1 MTLNDNKIFE
11 DKQRNQAERFSDMLF
26 DKSYTTLDVLN
37 CKAYVS
43 EEPLSFD
50 ERLSGNAVTLCEG
63 DKWAENVFDCAWFHI
78 TGKLS
83 EDISREDAVLILNVG
98 GEGLL
103 YDLLGNMVQS
113 ITCYSAEFGGGEL
126 GTPIKRI
133 IPLYD
138 NLTDGNKIDFW
149 IDCGANDLFGCME
162 NQSRVKELQLA
173 LVNREIRSLAFDVQV
188 LLSVY
193 DFSPD
198 REFAQQVFAA
208 IKEMMCCD
216 TIDESTAIEYRAR
229 LAPLLAQKN
238 DNKNVFTYSAMGHA
252 HLDLAWLWPIRESK
266 RKGARTFI
274 TQMRNMERY
283 NDYIFGASQA
293 QLYLWI
299 KEQYPDLYE
308 KVKAAADT
316 PRWDVQG
323 ATWVEPD
330 SNLIGSES
338 MIRQFYYGK
347 KFFKEEF
354 GKDMEI
360 FWVPDSFGYS
370 GCLPQVMKLAGVKY
384 FLTQKMS
391 WSIYNKFPYHTFNW
405 KGIDGTSVLAH
416 MLPEDTYNS
425 PMRGDFLVE
434 GEKKYTQRDI
444 SDISMCLFGIGDG
457 GAGPGYE
464 HVERACRYKDLKGM
478 PKVRFEKSMDFFNRL
493 DDGTEYPTYS
503 GELYLERHQGTYT
516 TRAKNKWYNR
526 KCEIAIKNYE
536 MLVVLAKEKGM
547 AVPVEKAQLDKIWQE
562 LLLYQFH
569 DILPGSSINRV
580 YDECEARYEIIYN
593 KLINSADYL
602 INALVKQKAVV
613 NLNPYTYEKALKING
628 RWYRL
633 SIPALGFAAV
643 EKSKEI
649 THFSAKCTY
658 NSIENDKV
666 RVEFKDGY
674 VSSLFNKALDREFIK
689 TNSKAAVIS
698 QYADNGDCWDIEN
711 CRADYILTKQ
721 DAVCTAFSTYT
732 DGAKAGA
739 VAEYKIG
746 DCTARQEFYVIDG
759 DENVYADLTL
769 DVKQKNS
776 MLRIAFPVNIKTDEC
791 KFNLQF
797 GHISR
802 PTTENNSIETAQFE
816 VSGQKFVDM
825 SERAFGISLIND
837 CKYGYR
843 CKDDV
848 IDMNLVRSPKGGPG
862 KNVDQGIHKIR
873 YALFTH
879 SGELS
884 SETYKNAYCL
894 NNPLIITDGEVC
906 DQKCSQEFYNTD
918 NDSIVLETVKPADDG
933 RGIIARFYN
942 SSEDEQT
949 ANVSIKGYMPAEIV
963 DISENCIEAKNDDAI
978 TLHGFGLINI
988 KFIKMG

>member
-1 MTLNDNKIFE
+1 MTLNDNRVFE
-11 DKQRNQAERFSDMLF
+11 DKERNRAERFSDMLF
-26 DKSYTTLDVLN
+26 DKSYTTVGKLN
-37 CKAYVS
+37 CKAYVT
-43 EEPLSFD
+43 EEPLPFD
-50 ERLSGNAVTLCEG
+50 EKLSGKAVTLCEG
-63 DKWAENVFDCAWFHI
+63 DRWAEDVFDCAWFHI
-78 TGKLS
+78 TGTLPD
-83 EDISREDAVLILNVG
+83 DIRREDAVLILNVG

-103 YDLLGNMVQS
+103 YDLQGNMVQS
-113 ITCYSAEFGGGEL
+113 ITCYSAEFGGGNL

-138 NLTDGNKIDFW
+138 NLVNGNGIDFW

-162 NQSRVKELQLA
+162 NQSRVKELQIA
-173 LVNREIRSLAFDVQV
+173 VVNREIRALAFDVQV

-198 REFAQQVFAA
+198 RKFGEEVFAA
-208 IKEMMCCD
+208 VKEMMYCD
-216 TIDESTAIEYRAR
+216 TIDEITAAVFREK
-229 LAPLLAQKN
+229 LSPLLAQKN
-238 DNKNVFTYSAMGHA
+238 SDENTFTYSAMGHA
-252 HLDLAWLWPIRESK
+252 HLDLAWEWPIRESK

-283 NDYIFGASQA
+283 DDYIFGASQA

-308 KVKAAADT
+308 KIKVAADT
-316 PRWDVQG
+316 PKWDVQG

-354 GKDMEI
+354 GKNMEI

-444 SDISMCLFGIGDG
+444 SDISMSLFGIGDG

-464 HVERACRYKDLKGM
+464 HIERANRYKDLKGM
-478 PKVRFEKSMDFFNRL
+478 PKVRFEKSMDFFTRL
-493 DDGTEYPTYS
+493 DNGTEYPTYN

-516 TRAKNKWYNR
+516 TRAKNKWFNR

-536 MLVVLAKEKGM
+536 MLIPLAEEQGI
-547 AVPVEKAQLDKIWQE
+547 AVPIEKDELDKIWQE

-580 YDECEARYEIIYN
+580 YEECEARYDIIYN
-593 KLINSADYL
+593 KLVNSVDHL
-602 INALVKQKAVV
+602 LCALVKDKAVV
-613 NLNPYTYEKALKING
+613 NFNPYSYEKAVKVNG
-628 RWYRL
+628 KWYRL
-633 SIPALGFAAV
+633 AVPALGFTSV

-649 THFSAKCTY
+649 TEFSAKCGY
-658 NSIENDKV
+658 DFIENDKV
-666 RVEFKDGY
+666 RVTFKDGCI
-674 VSSLFNKALDREFIK
+674 SSLFNKSLGREFIK
-689 TNSKAAVIS
+689 ENAKAAVIS
-698 QYADNGDCWDIEN
+698 QYTDNGDCWDIEN
-711 CRADYILTKQ
+711 CRADYISTKQ

-732 DGAKAGA
+732 DGAKSGA
-739 VAEYKIG
+739 AAEYKVG

-769 DVKQKNS
+769 DVKQKDS
-776 MLRIAFPVNIKTDEC
+776 MLRIAFPVNIETDVC

-802 PTTENNSIETAQFE
+802 PTTENNSIEMAQFE

-825 SERAFGISLIND
+825 SEKNFGISLIND

-843 CKDDV
+843 CKNGV

-862 KNVDQGIHKIR
+862 KNVDQGVHKIK

-894 NNPLIITDGEVC
+894 NNPLVITDGEMR
-906 DQKCSQEFYNTD
+906 DRKCSAEFYQTD
-918 NDSIVLETVKPADDG
+918 NDSIVLETIKAADDG
-933 RGIIARFYN
+933 NGMIARFYN
-942 SSEDEQT
+942 SSENEQT
-949 ANVSIKGYMPAEIV
+949 ADISIQGYQPAEVV
-963 DISENCIEAKNDDAI
+963 DILEDSIESKADNTV
-978 TLHGFGLINI
+978 TLHGFGLVNI
-988 KFIKMG
+988 RFVK

>member
-1 MTLNDNKIFE
+1 MTLNDNRHFE
-11 DKQRNQAERFSDMLF
+11 DKEREKAERFSDMLF
-26 DKSYTTLDVLN
+26 DNSYRTVGKLN

-50 ERLSGNAVTLCEG
+50 EKLSGKAVTLCEG
-63 DKWAENVFDCAWFHI
+63 DKWAEDVFDCAWFHI
-78 TGKLS
+78 TGVIPD
-83 EDISREDAVLILNVG
+83 DISKKDAVLILNVG

-103 YDLLGNMVQS
+103 YDLQGNMVQS
-113 ITCYSAEFGGGEL
+113 ITCYSAEFGGGNL

-133 IPLYD
+133 IPLYE
-138 NLTDGNKIDFW
+138 NLANGNSIDFW

-173 LVNREIRSLAFDVQV
+173 VVNREIRALAFDVQV

-193 DFSPD
+193 DFSND
-198 REFAQQVFAA
+198 TNFGEKVFSV
-208 IKEMMCCD
+208 IKEITDYNVTDDCVAAKLR
-216 TIDESTAIEYRAR
+216 EK
-229 LAPLLAQKN
+229 LAPLLAEKN
-238 DNKNVFTYSAMGHA
+238 TADNTFTYSAMGHA
-252 HLDLAWLWPIRESK
+252 HLDLAWEWPIRESK

-274 TQMRNMERY
+274 TQMRNMELY
-283 NDYIFGASQA
+283 DDYIFGASQA

-299 KEQYPDLYE
+299 KEQYPDLYA
-308 KVKAAADT
+308 KVKELANT
-316 PRWDVQG
+316 PKWDVQG

-330 SNLIGSES
+330 SNLIGAES

-391 WSIYNKFPYHTFNW
+391 WSIYNKFPYHTFHW
-405 KGIDGTSVLAH
+405 TGIDGTSVLAH
-416 MLPEDTYNS
+416 MLPEDTYNA
-425 PMRGDFLVE
+425 PMRGDFLVD
-434 GEKKYTQRDI
+434 GEKKYTQRNI
-444 SDISMCLFGIGDG
+444 SDISMSLFGIGDG

-464 HVERACRYKDLKGM
+464 HIERAYRFKDLRGM
-478 PKVRFEKSMDFFNRL
+478 PKVRFEKSMDFFGRL
-493 DDGTEYPTYS
+493 DNGSDYPTYA

-526 KCEIAIKNYE
+526 KCEIAIQNYE
-536 MLVVLAKEKGM
+536 MLMPLALEKSIELPIKKE
-547 AVPVEKAQLDKIWQE
+547 ELDKIWQE

-580 YDECEARYEIIYN
+580 YEECEARYEIIYN
-593 KLINSADYL
+593 KLVNSVDYL
-602 INALVKQKAVV
+602 INTLTDKKAVV
-613 NLNPYTYEKALKING
+613 NFNPFSYEKAIKSNG
-628 RWYRL
+628 KWYRVQV
-633 SIPALGFAAV
+633 PALGYTSI
-643 EKSKEI
+643 EKAKEI
-649 THFSAKCTY
+649 SDFYAKCGY
-658 NSIENDKV
+658 DFIENDKV
-666 RVEFKDGY
+666 RVEFKDGCI
-674 VSSLFNKALDREFIK
+674 SSLFNKDVGRQFIK
-689 TNSKAAVIS
+689 ENAKAAVIS

-711 CRADYILTKQ
+711 CRADYISTKQ

-739 VAEYKIG
+739 AVEYKVG
-746 DCTARQEFYVIDG
+746 NCLMKQDFYIVDG
-759 DENVYADLTL
+759 DESVYVDLTL
-769 DVKQKNS
+769 DVHQQAS
-776 MLRIAFPVNIKTDEC
+776 MLRIAFPVQVQTDEC
-791 KFNLQF
+791 NFNLQF

-825 SERAFGISLIND
+825 SERGFGISLIND

-843 CKDDV
+843 CKNGV

-862 KNVDQGIHKIR
+862 KNVDQGMHKIK

-879 SGELS
+879 AGALS
-884 SETYKNAYCL
+884 SETYKQAYCL
-894 NNPLIITDGEVC
+894 NNPLVITGGDLTEKNC
-906 DQKCSQEFYNTD
+906 TAELYRTD
-918 NDSIVLETVKPADDG
+918 NETVVLETVKPADDG
-933 RGIIARFYN
+933 NGIIARFYN
-942 SSEDEQT
+942 SSENEQT
-949 ANVSIKGYMPAEIV
+949 ANVSVKGYKMAEIV
-963 DISENCIEAKNDDAI
+963 DILENCLESKTDSAI
-978 TLHGFGLINI
+978 TLHRFGLVNI
-988 KFIKMG
+988 RFVKTK

>member
-1 MTLNDNKIFE
+1 MTLNHNRTFE
-11 DKQRNQAERFSDMLF
+11 DKQRDKAERFSDMLF
-26 DKSYTTLDVLN
+26 DNSYITVGNLN

-43 EEPLSFD
+43 KEPLSFD
-50 ERLSGNAVTLCEG
+50 EKLSGKAVLLCEG
-63 DKWAENVFDCAWFHI
+63 DKWAEDVFDCAWFHI
-78 TGKLS
+78 TGTLP
-83 EDISREDAVLILNVG
+83 DDVNREDAVLILNVG

-103 YDLLGNMVQS
+103 YDLQGNMVQS
-113 ITCYSAEFGGGEL
+113 ITCYSAEFGGGNL

-133 IPLYD
+133 IPLYN
-138 NLTDGNKIDFW
+138 NLINGNAIDFW

-162 NQSRVKELQLA
+162 NQSRVKELQVA
-173 LVNREIRSLAFDVQV
+173 VVNREIRALAFDVQV

-193 DFSPD
+193 DFSND
-198 REFAQQVFAA
+198 KEFGKEVFSAIRE
-208 IKEMMCCD
+208 IMRCD
-216 TIDESTAIEYRAR
+216 TMNESSAAEFRKE
-229 LAPLLAQKN
+229 LAPLLSQKN
-238 DNKNVFTYSAMGHA
+238 NGENTFTYSAIGHA
-252 HLDLAWLWPIRESK
+252 HLDLAWEWPIRESK

-274 TQMRNMERY
+274 TQIRNIERY
-283 NDYIFGASQA
+283 DDYIFGASQA

-308 KVKAAADT
+308 KIKELADT

-330 SNLIGSES
+330 SNLIGAES

-347 KFFKEEF
+347 KFFKKEF

-391 WSIYNKFPYHTFNW
+391 WSIYNKFPYHTFYW
-405 KGIDGTSVLAH
+405 TGIDGTSVLAH

-434 GEKKYTQRDI
+434 GEKKYTQRNI
-444 SDISMCLFGIGDG
+444 SDISMSLFGIGDG

-464 HVERACRYKDLKGM
+464 HIERANRFKNLKGM

-493 DDGTEYPTYS
+493 DNGTDYPTYS

-536 MLVVLAKEKGM
+536 MLMPLALENNILLPIDKNE
-547 AVPVEKAQLDKIWQE
+547 VDKIWQE

-580 YDECEARYEIIYN
+580 YEECEVRYDIIYN
-593 KLINSADYL
+593 KLINSIEFL
-602 INALVKQKAVV
+602 INTLIKEKAVV
-613 NLNPYTYEKALKING
+613 NLNPYSYEKALKSKG
-628 RWYRL
+628 KWYRVNV
-633 SIPALGFAAV
+633 PALGFAAI
-643 EKSKEI
+643 EKSKEL
-649 THFSAKCTY
+649 TY
-658 NSIENDKV
+658 FNAACGYDFIENDKV
-666 RVEFKDGY
+666 RVEFKDGCI
-674 VSSLFNKALDREFIK
+674 SSLFNKALNKQFIK
-689 TNSKAAVIS
+689 GNAKAAVVS
-698 QYADNGDCWDIEN
+698 QYTDNGDCWDIEN
-711 CRADYILTKQ
+711 CRADYISTKQ

-732 DGAKAGA
+732 DSAKAGA
-739 VAEYKIG
+739 VAEYKVGNCFIK
-746 DCTARQEFYVIDG
+746 QKFYIIDG

-769 DVKQKNS
+769 DVNQKDS
-776 MLRIAFPVNIKTDEC
+776 MLRIAFPVNIKTDVC

-802 PTTENNSIETAQFE
+802 PTTENNSIEMAQFE

-825 SERAFGISLIND
+825 SENDFGISLIND

-843 CKDDV
+843 CKNGV

-862 KNVDQGIHKIR
+862 KNVDQGIHKIK

-879 SGELS
+879 AGKLS
-884 SETYKNAYCL
+884 SETYKQAYLL
-894 NNPLIITDGEVC
+894 NNPLIITDGNITENNC
-906 DQKCSQEFYNTD
+906 TDEFYHTD
-918 NDSIVLETVKPADDG
+918 NESVILEAIKPADDG
-933 RGIIARFYN
+933 KGIIARFYN
-942 SSEDEQT
+942 SIEDEQT
-949 ANVSIKGYMPAEIV
+949 ANISIKGYKPAEVVNILE
-963 DISENCIEAKNDDAI
+963 DCLESKEDSSI
-978 TLHGFGLINI
+978 TLHGFGLVNI
-988 KFIKMG
+988 KFVK

>member
-1 MTLNDNKIFE
+1 MTLNDNRTFN
-11 DKQRNQAERFSDMLF
+11 DKEREKAERFSDMLF
-26 DKSYTTLDVLN
+26 DNSYNTVGKLN
-37 CKAYVS
+37 CRAYVS
-43 EEPLSFD
+43 EEPLPF
-50 ERLSGNAVTLCEG
+50 EEKFSGKAITLCEG
-63 DKWAENVFDCAWFHI
+63 DKWAEDVFDCAWFHI
-78 TGKLS
+78 TGTLPD
-83 EDISREDAVLILNVG
+83 DINKDDAVLILNVG

-103 YDLLGNMVQS
+103 YDLQGNMVQS

-138 NLTDGNKIDFW
+138 NLINGREIDFW

-162 NQSRVKELQLA
+162 NQSRVKELQMA
-173 LVNREIRSLAFDVQV
+173 LINREVRALAFDVQV

-193 DFSPD
+193 DFGSD
-198 REFAQQVFAA
+198 REFADEVFAA
-208 IKEMMCCD
+208 IKKIMYCG
-216 TIDESTAIEYRAR
+216 TIDESTAVEYRAM
-229 LAPLLAQKN
+229 LAPLLSRKN
-238 DNKNVFTYSAMGHA
+238 DAENVFTYSAIGHA
-252 HLDLAWLWPIRESK
+252 HLDLAWEWPIRESK

-283 NDYIFGASQA
+283 DDYIFGASQA

-308 KVKAAADT
+308 KIKKLADT
-316 PRWDVQG
+316 PKWDVQG

-330 SNLIGSES
+330 SNLIGAES

-425 PMRGDFLVE
+425 PMRGDFLVN

-444 SDISMCLFGIGDG
+444 SDISMSLFGIGDG

-464 HVERACRYKDLKGM
+464 HIERACRFKDLKGM
-478 PKVRFEKSMDFFNRL
+478 PRVRFEKSMDFFSRL
-493 DDGTEYPTYS
+493 DNGTAYPTYN

-526 KCEIAIKNYE
+526 KCEIVIKNYE
-536 MLVVLAKEKGM
+536 MLV
-547 AVPVEKAQLDKIWQE
+547 PVAEAQGITLPIERDEIDKIWQE

-580 YDECEARYEIIYN
+580 YVECEARYEIIYN
-593 KLINSADYL
+593 KLANSVDYL
-602 INALVKQKAVV
+602 INMLVKKKAVV
-613 NLNPYTYEKALKING
+613 NFNPYSYEKAVKINDK
-628 RWYRL
+628 WYRVNV
-633 SIPALGFAAV
+633 PALGYKLL
-643 EKSKEI
+643 EKGKEI
-649 THFSAKCTY
+649 SAFNAVCGY
-658 NSIENDKV
+658 DFIENDRV
-666 RVEFKDGY
+666 RVAFKDGC
-674 VSSLFNKALDREFIK
+674 VSSLFNKILGKEFIK
-689 TNSKAAVIS
+689 ANTKAAVVS

-711 CRADYILTKQ
+711 CRADYISTKQ

-739 VAEYKIG
+739 LAEYKIG
-746 DCTARQEFYVIDG
+746 DCTVKQEFYIIDG
-759 DENVYADLTL
+759 DVNVYVDLTL
-769 DVKQKNS
+769 DVNQKSS
-776 MLRIAFPVNIKTDEC
+776 MLRIAFPVSIKSDEC

-802 PTTENNSIETAQFE
+802 PTTENNSIEMAQFE

-825 SERAFGISLIND
+825 SENDFGISLIND

-843 CKDDV
+843 CKNDI

-862 KNVDQGIHKIR
+862 KNVDQGIHRIK

-879 SGELS
+879 AGQLS
-884 SETYKNAYCL
+884 TETYKQAYLL
-894 NNPLIITDGEVC
+894 NNPLIITDGEPAE
-906 DQKCSQEFYNTD
+906 QGSSTGFYDTD
-918 NDSIVLETVKPADDG
+918 NDSIVLETIKTADDG
-933 RGIIARFYN
+933 SGIIARFYN
-942 SSEDEQT
+942 SSETEQT
-949 ANVSIKGYMPAEIV
+949 AKVSIKGYKISEIV
-963 DISENCIEAKNDDAI
+963 DITENCIERICDDTI
-978 TLHGFGLINI
+978 TLHSFGLINI
-988 KFIKMG
+988 KFIKKG

>member
-1 MTLNDNKIFE
+1 MTLNDGRTFE
-11 DKQRNQAERFSDMLF
+11 SREREQAERFSDMLF
-26 DKSYTTLDVLN
+26 DNSYTTVGKLN

-43 EEPLSFD
+43 KEPLAFGD
-50 ERLSGNAVTLCEG
+50 RFSGKAVALCEG
-63 DKWAENVFDCAWFHI
+63 DKWAEDVFDCAWFHI
-78 TGKLS
+78 TGTLP
-83 EDISREDAVLILNVG
+83 DGINRDNAVLILNVG

-103 YDLLGNMVQS
+103 YDLQGNMIQS
-113 ITCYSAEFGGGEL
+113 ITCYSAEFGGGFL
-126 GTPIKRI
+126 GTPVKRI

-138 NLTDGNKIDFW
+138 NLVSGNAIDFW

-173 LVNREIRSLAFDVQV
+173 VVNRETRALAFDVQV

-193 DFSPD
+193 DYGKDKEFGEEVFS
-198 REFAQQVFAA
+198 A
-208 IKEMMCCD
+208 IKEIMHGF
-216 TIDESTAIEYRAR
+216 TADEINAAELRKK

-238 DNKNVFTYSAMGHA
+238 EDENTFTYSAIGHA
-252 HLDLAWLWPIRESK
+252 HLDLAWEWPIRESK

-274 TQMRNMERY
+274 TQIRNTELY
-283 NDYIFGASQA
+283 DNYIFGASQA

-308 KVKAAADT
+308 KIKLLADT
-316 PRWDVQG
+316 PKWDVQG

-330 SNLIGSES
+330 SNLIGAES

-354 GKDMEI
+354 GKNMEI

-370 GCLPQVMKLAGVKY
+370 SCLPQVMKLAGVKY

-405 KGIDGTSVLAH
+405 CGIDGTSVLAH

-425 PMRGDFLVE
+425 PMRGDFLTE
-434 GEKKYTQRDI
+434 GEKKYTERDI
-444 SDISMCLFGIGDG
+444 SDISLSLFGIGDG

-464 HVERACRYKDLKGM
+464 HIERANRFKDLKGM
-478 PKVRFEKSMDFFNRL
+478 PKVRFEKSMDFFGRL
-493 DDGTEYPTYS
+493 DNGTEYPTYS

-516 TRAKNKWYNR
+516 TRAKNKRYNR
-526 KCEIAIKNYE
+526 KCEIAVKNYE
-536 MLVVLAKEKGM
+536 MLMPLALEKGIGL
-547 AVPVEKAQLDKIWQE
+547 PIEKEELDKIWQE

-580 YDECEARYEIIYN
+580 YEECEARYEIIYN
-593 KLINSADYL
+593 KLVNSVDYL
-602 INALVKQKAVV
+602 INKLLVKKAAV
-613 NLNPYTYEKALKING
+613 NFNPFSYEKAVKSNG
-628 RWYRL
+628 KWYKL
-633 SIPALGFAAV
+633 SVPALGFTAI

-649 THFSAKCTY
+649 SDFHAKCGY
-658 NSIENDKV
+658 DFIENDKV
-666 RVEFKDGY
+666 RVEFREGFI
-674 VSSLFNKALDREFIK
+674 VSLFNKVLDRQFIK
-689 TNSKAAVIS
+689 ENAKAAVVS
-698 QYADNGDCWDIEN
+698 QYTDNGDCWDIEN
-711 CRADYILTKQ
+711 CRADYISTKR
-721 DAVCTAFSTYT
+721 DAVCTAFSTFT

-739 VAEYKIG
+739 SAEYTVG
-746 DCTARQEFYVIDG
+746 DCIIKQEFYIIDG

-769 DVKQKNS
+769 DVNQKAS
-776 MLRIAFPVNIKTDEC
+776 MLRIAFPVNIQTTEC

-825 SERAFGISLIND
+825 SESNLGISLIND

-843 CKDDV
+843 CKNDV

-862 KNVDQGIHKIR
+862 KNVDQGIHKIK

-879 SGELS
+879 AGALS
-884 SETYKNAYCL
+884 SETYKQAYL
-894 NNPLIITDGEVC
+894 FNNPLVITDGKTAQQSGVGG
-906 DQKCSQEFYNTD
+906 FYYTD
-918 NDSIVLETVKPADDG
+918 NETVVLETVKPADDG
-933 RGIIARFYN
+933 NGIIARFYN
-942 SSEDEQT
+942 SRETEQT
-949 ANVSIKGYMPAEIV
+949 AEVSIKGYTPTETV
-963 DISENCIEAKNDDAI
+963 DILENCIDRKDDSAV
-978 TLHGFGLINI
+978 TLHGFGLVNI
-988 KFIKMG
+988 RFVKSK

>member
-1 MTLNDNKIFE
+1 MTLNDNRTFE
-11 DKQRNQAERFSDMLF
+11 DKERERAERFSDMLF
-26 DKSYTTLDVLN
+26 DKSYTTIGKLN

-43 EEPLSFD
+43 EEPLSF
-50 ERLSGNAVTLCEG
+50 EQKLSGKAVTLCEG
-63 DKWAENVFDCAWFHI
+63 DKWAEDVFDCAWFHI
-78 TGKLS
+78 TGVLP
-83 EDISREDAVLILNVG
+83 DDLRREDAVLILNVG

-103 YDLLGNMVQS
+103 YDLQGNMVQS

-138 NLTDGNKIDFW
+138 NLLQNNIIDFW

-162 NQSRVKELQLA
+162 NQSRVKELQIA
-173 LVNREIRSLAFDVQV
+173 VVHREIRSLAFDVQV

-193 DFSPD
+193 DFSDD
-198 REFAQQVFAA
+198 REFGEEVFSA
-208 IKEMMCCD
+208 IKEIMHCD
-216 TIDESTAIEYRAR
+216 ITDDNAASEVRKR

-238 DNKNVFTYSAMGHA
+238 KDENVFTYSAMGHA
-252 HLDLAWLWPIRESK
+252 HLDLAWEWPIRESK

-283 NDYIFGASQA
+283 DDYIFGASQA

-308 KVKAAADT
+308 KIKLLADT
-316 PRWDVQG
+316 PKWDVQG

-330 SNLIGSES
+330 SNLIGAES
-338 MIRQFYYGK
+338 MVRQFYYGK

-425 PMRGDFLVE
+425 PMRGDFLVA
-434 GEKKYTQRDI
+434 GEKKYTQRKI
-444 SDISMCLFGIGDG
+444 SDISMSLFGIGDG

-464 HVERACRYKDLKGM
+464 HIERAYRFKDLKGM
-478 PKVRFEKSMDFFNRL
+478 PKVRFEKSMDFFSRL
-493 DDGTEYPTYS
+493 DNGTAYPTYS

-526 KCEIAIKNYE
+526 KCEIAVKNYE
-536 MLVVLAKEKGM
+536 MLVVPAKEQGI
-547 AVPVEKAQLDKIWQE
+547 VLPIEKDELDKIWQE

-580 YDECEARYEIIYN
+580 YEECEARYEIIYN
-593 KLINSADYL
+593 KLVNSVDYL
-602 INALVKQKAVV
+602 LHSLIKERAVV
-613 NLNPYTYEKALKING
+613 NLNPYSYEKAVKSNG
-628 RWYRL
+628 RWYRVRV
-633 SIPALGFAAV
+633 PALGFTAI
-643 EKSKEI
+643 EESKEI
-649 THFSAKCTY
+649 SEFHAECGYDF
-658 NSIENDKV
+658 IENDKV
-666 RVEFKDGY
+666 RVAFKDGCIA
-674 VSSLFNKALDREFIK
+674 SLINKAVGRQFIK
-689 TNSKAAVIS
+689 ENSKAAVIS

-711 CRADYILTKQ
+711 CRADYISTKQ

-746 DCTARQEFYVIDG
+746 DCTAKQEFYIIDG
-759 DENVYADLTL
+759 DESVYVDLTL
-769 DVKQKNS
+769 DVNQKSS
-776 MLRIAFPVNIKTDEC
+776 MLRIAFPVNVHTDEC

-825 SERAFGISLIND
+825 SEAEFGISLIND

-843 CKDDV
+843 CKNDV

-862 KNVDQGIHKIR
+862 KNVDQGIHNIK
-873 YALFTH
+873 YALLTH
-879 SGELS
+879 SGPLS
-884 SETYKNAYCL
+884 EETYKQAYCL
-894 NNPLIITDGEVC
+894 NNPLVITDGQMAN
-906 DQKCSQEFYNTD
+906 QKCSSAFYLTD

-933 RGIIARFYN
+933 NGIIARFYN
-942 SSEDEQT
+942 SSDTEQT
-949 ANVSIKGYMPAEIV
+949 ADISVKGYRPAEMV
-963 DISENCIEAKNDDAI
+963 DITENCIESKEDSLI
-978 TLHGFGLINI
+978 KLHGFGLVNI
-988 KFIKMG
+988 RFVK

>member
-1 MTLNDNKIFE
+1 MTLNDNRTFE
-11 DKQRNQAERFSDMLF
+11 DAQRERAERFSDMLF
-26 DKSYTTLDVLN
+26 DRSYTTVGKLS

-43 EEPLSFD
+43 REPLSF
-50 ERLSGNAVTLCEG
+50 EEKLSGKAMTLCEG
-63 DKWAENVFDCAWFHI
+63 DKWAEDVFDCAWFHI
-78 TGKLS
+78 MGTLPDTIERK
-83 EDISREDAVLILNVG
+83 DAVLILNVG

-103 YDLLGNMVQS
+103 YDLQGNMVQS

-138 NLTDGNKIDFW
+138 NLVHGDAIDFW

-162 NQSRVKELQLA
+162 NQSRVKELQIA
-173 LVNREIRSLAFDVQV
+173 AVNREIRALAFDVQV
-188 LLSVY
+188 LLSVFG
-193 DFSPD
+193 FSKD
-198 REFAQQVFAA
+198 REFGEKVFSAV
-208 IKEMMCCD
+208 KEMMYCD
-216 TIDESTAIEYRAR
+216 TIDESTAVEYRKK

-238 DNKNVFTYSAMGHA
+238 DDEHTFTYSAMGHA
-252 HLDLAWLWPIRESK
+252 HLDLAWEWPIRESK

-283 NDYIFGASQA
+283 DDYIFGASQA
-293 QLYLWI
+293 QLYLWM

-308 KVKAAADT
+308 KIKKLADT
-316 PRWDVQG
+316 PKWDVQG

-330 SNLIGSES
+330 SNLIGAES

-347 KFFKEEF
+347 KFFNEEF
-354 GKDMEI
+354 GKNMEI

-391 WSIYNKFPYHTFNW
+391 WSIYNKFPYHTFYW
-405 KGIDGTSVLAH
+405 TGIDGTSVLAH

-444 SDISMCLFGIGDG
+444 SDISMSLFGIGDG

-464 HVERACRYKDLKGM
+464 HIERANRFKNLKGM
-478 PKVRFEKSMDFFNRL
+478 PKVRFEKSMDFFKRL
-493 DDGTEYPTYS
+493 DDGTDYPTYS

-526 KCEIAIKNYE
+526 KCEIAVKNYE
-536 MLVVLAKEKGM
+536 MLLPLAFDHHIALPIEKE
-547 AVPVEKAQLDKIWQE
+547 ELDKIWQE

-593 KLINSADYL
+593 KLTNSVDYL
-602 INALVKQKAVV
+602 INKLVDKKAVV
-613 NLNPYTYEKALKING
+613 NFNPYSYEKTVKSNG
-628 RWYRL
+628 KWYKVNV
-633 SIPALGFAAV
+633 PALGCSFI
-643 EKSKEI
+643 EKSKEL
-649 THFSAKCTY
+649 SAFNAQCGY
-658 NSIENDKV
+658 DFIENDKV
-666 RVEFKDGY
+666 RVEFKEGCI
-674 VSSLFNKALDREFIK
+674 SSLFNKALKKQFIK
-689 TNSKAAVIS
+689 ENAKAAVIS
-698 QYADNGDCWDIEN
+698 QYTDNGDCWDIEN
-711 CRADYILTKQ
+711 CRADYISTKQ

-739 VAEYKIG
+739 VAQYNVG
-746 DCTARQEFYVIDG
+746 DCFIKQEFYIIDG

-769 DVKQKNS
+769 NVHQKAS
-776 MLRIAFPVNIKTDEC
+776 MLRIAFPVNIKTNAC

-802 PTTENNSIETAQFE
+802 PTTENDSIEMAQFE

-825 SERAFGISLIND
+825 SEKDFGISLIND

-843 CKDDV
+843 CKNDT

-862 KNVDQGIHKIR
+862 KNVDQGVHKIK
-873 YALFTH
+873 YSLFTH
-879 SGELS
+879 AGALS
-884 SETYKNAYCL
+884 SETYKQAYCL
-894 NNPLIITDGEVC
+894 NNPFVLTDG
-906 DQKCSQEFYNTD
+906 QMAQNKCPAEFYSTD
-918 NDSIVLETVKPADDG
+918 NDSIVLETIKPADDG
-933 RGIIARFYN
+933 NGIIARFYN
-942 SSEDEQT
+942 ASENEQN
-949 ANVSIKGYMPAEIV
+949 ANVSVKGYKTAEVV
-963 DISENCIEAKNDDAI
+963 DILENCVNIKSDNTI
-978 TLHGFGLINI
+978 NLHGFGLINI
-988 KFIKMG
+988 RFVKQ

>member
-1 MTLNDNKIFE
+1 MTLNDNRTFE
-11 DKQRNQAERFSDMLF
+11 DKVRDKAERFSDMLF
-26 DKSYTTLDVLN
+26 DSSYTTVGGLN

-43 EEPLSFD
+43 EEPLTFD
-50 ERLSGNAVTLCEG
+50 EKLSGKAVTLSEG

-78 TGKLS
+78 TGTLP
-83 EDISREDAVLILNVG
+83 DNIIREDAVLILNVG

-103 YDLLGNMVQS
+103 YDLQGNMVQS
-113 ITCYSAEFGGGEL
+113 ITCYSAEFGGGYL

-138 NLTDGNKIDFW
+138 NLVNGNAIDFW

-173 LVNREIRSLAFDVQV
+173 VVNREIRALAFDVQV

-198 REFAQQVFAA
+198 REFGEKVFSA
-208 IKEMMCCD
+208 IKEIMFCNS
-216 TIDESTAIEYRAR
+216 IDESTASEFRKK
-229 LAPLLAQKN
+229 LAPLLSQKN
-238 DNKNVFTYSAMGHA
+238 DDENVFTYSAMGHA
-252 HLDLAWLWPIRESK
+252 HLDLAWEWPIRESK

-283 NDYIFGASQA
+283 DDYIFGASQA

-299 KEQYPDLYE
+299 KEQYPDLY
-308 KVKAAADT
+308 KKIKKLADT
-316 PRWDVQG
+316 PKWDVQG

-330 SNLIGSES
+330 SNLIGAES

-444 SDISMCLFGIGDG
+444 SDISMSLFGIGDG

-464 HVERACRYKDLKGM
+464 HIERAYRFKDLKGM

-493 DDGTEYPTYS
+493 DNGTDYPTYS

-536 MLVVLAKEKGM
+536 MLAVPAKEQGIELPIK
-547 AVPVEKAQLDKIWQE
+547 KAELDKIWQE

-580 YDECEARYEIIYN
+580 YEECEARYEIIYN
-593 KLINSADYL
+593 KLVNSVDYL
-602 INALVKQKAVV
+602 INKLIDKKAVV
-613 NLNPYTYEKALKING
+613 NLNPFSYEKAVKSNG
-628 RWYRL
+628 KWYKVNV
-633 SIPALGFAAV
+633 SALGCASI

-649 THFSAKCTY
+649 SDFKAECGY
-658 NSIENDKV
+658 DFIENDKV
-666 RVEFKDGY
+666 RVEFKEGCI
-674 VSSLFNKALDREFIK
+674 SSLYNKSIKKQFIK
-689 TNSKAAVIS
+689 ENERAAVIS

-711 CRADYILTKQ
+711 CRADYISTKQ

-739 VAEYKIG
+739 VAEYKVGGCLIK
-746 DCTARQEFYVIDG
+746 QEFYIIDG

-769 DVKQKNS
+769 DVNQKAS
-776 MLRIAFPVNIKTDEC
+776 MLRIAFPVSIKADEC

-802 PTTENNSIETAQFE
+802 PTTENNSIEMAQFE

-825 SERAFGISLIND
+825 SEDNFGISLIND

-843 CKDDV
+843 CKNDV

-862 KNVDQGIHKIR
+862 KNVDQGIHKIK

-879 SGELS
+879 SGVLS
-884 SETYKNAYCL
+884 SETYKQAYLL
-894 NNPLIITDGEVC
+894 NNPLVVTEGNAEE
-906 DQKCSQEFYNTD
+906 KGFAEEFYKTD
-918 NDSIVLETVKPADDG
+918 NEAVVLETIKPADDG
-933 RGIIARFYN
+933 NGIIARFYN
-942 SSEDEQT
+942 SSEIEQT
-949 ANVSIKGYMPAEIV
+949 ANVSVKGYKAAEAV
-963 DISENCIEAKNDDAI
+963 DILEGCIEKMPNSI
-978 TLHGFGLINI
+978 VKLHGFGIINVR
-988 KFIKMG
+988 FIK

>member
-1 MTLNDNKIFE
+1 MTLNDNRTFE
-11 DKQRNQAERFSDMLF
+11 NKERERAERFSDMLF
-26 DKSYTTLDVLN
+26 DNSYTAVGKLN

-43 EEPLSFD
+43 EEPLSF
-50 ERLSGNAVTLCEG
+50 ENKLSGKAVTLCEG
-63 DKWAENVFDCAWFHI
+63 DKWAEDVFDCAWFHI
-78 TGKLS
+78 TGTVPDS
-83 EDISREDAVLILNVG
+83 IDREDAVLILNVG

-103 YDLLGNMVQS
+103 YDLNGNMVQS

-133 IPLYD
+133 IPLYG
-138 NLTDGNKIDFW
+138 NLADGNSIDFW

-162 NQSRVKELQLA
+162 NQSRVKELQIA
-173 LVNREIRSLAFDVQV
+173 VVNREIRSLAFDIQV

-193 DFSPD
+193 DFGND
-198 REFAQQVFAA
+198 KEFGEEVFSA
-208 IKEMMCCD
+208 IKEIMYCNS
-216 TIDESTAIEYRAR
+216 IDECTAAEFRKK
-229 LAPLLAQKN
+229 LSPLLSQKN
-238 DNKNVFTYSAMGHA
+238 DDENTFTYSAMGHA
-252 HLDLAWLWPIRESK
+252 HLDLAWEWPIRESK

-274 TQMRNMERY
+274 TQIRNMERY
-283 NDYIFGASQA
+283 DDYIFGASQA

-308 KVKAAADT
+308 KIKKLADT
-316 PRWDVQG
+316 PKWDVQG

-330 SNLIGSES
+330 SNLIGAES

-347 KFFKEEF
+347 KFFKDEF

-405 KGIDGTSVLAH
+405 TGIDGTTVLAH

-434 GEKKYTQRDI
+434 GERKYTQRDI
-444 SDISMCLFGIGDG
+444 SDISMSLFGIGDG

-464 HVERACRYKDLKGM
+464 HIERAYRFKNLKGM

-493 DDGTEYPTYS
+493 DNATAYPTYS

-526 KCEIAIKNYE
+526 KCEIAVKNYE
-536 MLVVLAKEKGM
+536 MLMPIASENNIELPIDRDGV
-547 AVPVEKAQLDKIWQE
+547 DKIWQE

-580 YDECEARYEIIYN
+580 YEECEARYEIIYN
-593 KLINSADYL
+593 KLANSVDYL
-602 INALVKQKAVV
+602 INTLIHEKAVV
-613 NLNPYTYEKALKING
+613 NLNPYSYVKTLKSNG
-628 RWYRL
+628 KWYRI
-633 SIPALGFAAV
+633 SVPALGYISI
-643 EKSKEI
+643 EKSKEVSD
-649 THFSAKCTY
+649 FNAACGY
-658 NSIENDKV
+658 DFIENDKV
-666 RVEFKDGY
+666 RAEFKDGCIL
-674 VSSLFNKALDREFIK
+674 SLFNKELGKQFIK
-689 TNSKAAVIS
+689 ENAKAAVIS

-711 CRADYILTKQ
+711 CRADYISTKQ

-739 VAEYKIG
+739 VAEYKVG
-746 DCTARQEFYVIDG
+746 DCTVKQEFYIIDG
-759 DENVYADLTL
+759 DENVYVDLTL
-769 DVKQKNS
+769 DVKQEAS

-802 PTTENNSIETAQFE
+802 PATENNSIEMAQFE

-825 SERAFGISLIND
+825 SENDFGISLIND

-843 CKDDV
+843 CKNGV

-862 KNVDQGIHKIR
+862 KNVDQGIHRIK

-879 SGELS
+879 AGELS
-884 SETYKNAYCL
+884 AETYKQAYCL
-894 NNPLIITDGEVC
+894 NNPLIITDG
-906 DQKCSQEFYNTD
+906 DKAAQDYSAEFYQTD
-918 NDSIVLETVKPADDG
+918 NESIVLETIKPADNG
-933 RGIIARFYN
+933 NGIIVRFYN
-942 SSEDEQT
+942 SSESEQT
-949 ANVSIKGYMPAEIV
+949 AKVSVKGYKPAEVV
-963 DISENCIEAKNDDAI
+963 DILENCLESKKDSLI
-978 TLHGFGLINI
+978 TLHGFGLVNI
-988 KFIKMG
+988 RFVK